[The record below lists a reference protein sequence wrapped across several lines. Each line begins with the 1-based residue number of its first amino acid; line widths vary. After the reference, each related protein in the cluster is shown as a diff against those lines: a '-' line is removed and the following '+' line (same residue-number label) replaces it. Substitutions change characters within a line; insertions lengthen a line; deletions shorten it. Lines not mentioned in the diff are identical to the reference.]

1 MSHQP
6 PVPAGNQ
13 SPYPLHE
20 APHKHEDAAHKHSDG
35 PPPGAAVA
43 KTPDPK
49 SESLTANLPTLSN
62 GVLGALAAVGLA
74 ALAAAGA
81 WAFTQR
87 SDTDKRK
94 TKTKKRAKH

>member
-20 APHKHEDAAHKHSDG
+20 APHKHDG
-35 PPPGAAVA
+35 APPAGAAVA
-43 KTPDPK
+43 KTP
-49 SESLTANLPTLSN
+49 ESAPASPTAKLPTLSN
-62 GVLGALAAVGLA
+62 GMIGALAAVGLA

-81 WAFTQR
+81 WAFAQR
-87 SDTDKRK
+87 ADTGKRR
-94 TKTKKRAKH
+94 KKRGKR

>member
-20 APHKHEDAAHKHSDG
+20 APHKHDDA
-35 PPPGAAVA
+35 PPAGAAVA
-43 KTPDPK
+43 KTPERKRD
-49 SESLTANLPTLSN
+49 SLTANLPTLSN
-62 GVLGALAAVGLA
+62 GVIGALAAVGLT

-81 WAFTQR
+81 WAFTHR
-87 SDTDKRK
+87 SDTGKRK
-94 TKTKKRAKH
+94 NKNKTRKRAKR

>member
-20 APHKHEDAAHKHSDG
+20 APHAHPAE
-35 PPPGAAVA
+35 PPAGAAVA
-43 KTPDPK
+43 RTPEQ
-49 SESLTANLPTLSN
+49 SRESHGPAFSAGL
-62 GVLGALAAVGLA
+62 LGALAAAGIA

-81 WAFTQR
+81 WAYASQPKA
-87 SDTDKRK
+87 KRK
-94 TKTKKRAKH
+94 GGKGKAKH